1 MQCCV
6 NRSNKI
12 KLFGHK
18 VNVAQVK
25 KNAFYYWLIGSYQ
38 LIVLFI
44 FLNMHIKRRRLDEE
58 ESIYWWIL
66 KWIIYYLDIC
76 ELQLEPEIIM
86 HNWTGGNQIYIL
98 KFTFRVAKC
107 N

>member
-38 LIVLFI
+38 
-44 FLNMHIKRRRLDEE
+44 
-58 ESIYWWIL
+58 L